1 MKTRVLLSSIVL
13 IADSELFGY
22 LTTSNPEKVEEGLTA
37 FNAFLG
43 ARF

>member
-1 MKTRVLLSSIVL
+1 MVL

-22 LTTSNPEKVEEGLTA
+22 LTTSNPEKVEEALTA
-37 FNAFLG
+37 FNAFFG